1 MARDTKET
9 RLVCVSKQEHAH
21 TGTAQT
27 SDWAL
32 IIHFVSSCLFK
43 ISQIISLVI
52 QQLGMMQILI
62 FVTFSTIVRLSCDET
77 VVSTVEGTGG
87 PGEIHHLTPS
97 HWKHS
102 QIPKMEFTPG
112 QWWETA
118 SSQWQCLRPHS
129 HQGRPTCIWNLPQ
142 RLCCR
147 ARNSQCHTWKDTRKH
162 WRIHS
167 KHFI

>member
-21 TGTAQT
+21 SGTAQK

-32 IIHFVSSCLFK
+32 IIQFVSSWLFK
-43 ISQIISLVI
+43 ISQIILLVI

-62 FVTFSTIVRLSCDET
+62 FITFSATLQLSCDET
-77 VVSTVEGTGG
+77 VVSTVEETGG

-102 QIPKMEFTPG
+102 QIPKTGFKPG

-129 HQGRPTCIWNLPQ
+129 HQGRPSVV
-142 RLCCR
+142 RDSSS
-147 ARNSQCHTWKDTRKH
+147 SQWQCLRP
-162 WRIHS
+162 HS
-167 KHFI
+167 HQGRPSVVRDS